1 MRSMVLSLVSLE
13 KWQGKSTAEHDR
25 EREKGGAIQ
34 RLNSVEGGGD
44 TAMTMEA
51 TGGAVG
57 AQVRQ

>member
-13 KWQGKSTAEHDR
+13 KWRGKSTAEHDG
-25 EREKGGAIQ
+25 EREKGGTIQ
-34 RLNSVEGGGD
+34 RLNSVEGWD
-44 TAMTMEA
+44 TAMTMEG